1 MKNRYL
7 LLTFLFLCLS
17 MSNINAQ
24 EINWMTIGEA
34 EEANKKEPKKILID
48 VYTDWCGYC
57 KKMDATTFKDKDMI
71 EYLNKEFY
79 CVKLDGEDKNTIKF
93 KEKEFNFVDK
103 GRRGYNELPASLM
116 KGKLSYPTFVYL
128 NEDLEV
134 LLVMPGYR
142 KAPEMLKIVTYLGDN
157 YYKDMKWNE
166 YVEQSKGK

>member
-7 LLTFLFLCLS
+7 LLTFLILCLS

-79 CVKLDGEDKNTIKF
+79 CVKLDGEDKNTIIY

-128 NEDLEV
+128 NEDLET

-142 KAPEMLKIVTYLGDN
+142 KAPEMLKIVTYLGDDI
-157 YYKDMKWNE
+157 YKDMEWNE
-166 YVEQSKGK
+166 YVSQSKGK